1 MNRPAVRA
9 VGIAFLLCAT
19 AAGLRGQ
26 DPPEKRVLIVVEG
39 ATSLKNRA
47 MGDGRQ
53 IAALLGHFR
62 ASYTIIGDH
71 DYLPRS
77 VETHDL
83 TFYVGFSV
91 SHAVPQKFLDD
102 IVATKKPIVW
112 LNTGFREAC
121 RHERFRS
128 RWGFVVDRFDSVSGF
143 LNVRHA
149 GTVFAKGEPNLNVI
163 EIGNRKRVAVV
174 ATAFSG
180 KTRRELPYIVHADN
194 LIYIADSP
202 LASAGDGD
210 RYLLFA
216 DMLHDILGEQH
227 DENGRSAIIR
237 IEDINPMDN
246 PNRLREIADILSAR
260 DIPFLV
266 GVSPFYV
273 NPGEGV
279 RVSLTDKPELVD
291 ALRYMVQNG
300 GTIVMHGVTHQ
311 YKGVTGADYE
321 FWDESTNGPIKD
333 ETVEGIS
340 RKLELGIQEFTRNGL
355 YPLVWETPHYTASFK
370 LYQTVARYFSTAMEQ
385 RLSIEDFDF
394 SQFFPYVI
402 HRDLFGQQVLPENL
416 GYVPLEETPEKSR
429 PYVQRIIQGARSAL
443 AVRDGFASCFFH
455 AFLDNGLLEEL
466 VDGVRD
472 LGYTYIDVRDHT
484 NWVHGRDRV
493 ILSGSQSWSVTLQDQ
508 YLLETTYD
516 RNGEVVSSTISETRL
531 KGEQKRT
538 VTLEPGQWFKAEP
551 VEFRE
556 RKESFV
562 GGLVRKAEEV
572 YRSMVSDDE
581 HWKEAAPGGGL
592 EPIRPGGGLLRPGVV
607 RVRAAQREHRRR
619 HALRG

>member
-1 MNRPAVRA
+1 M
-9 VGIAFLLCAT
+9 
-19 AAGLRGQ
+19 
-26 DPPEKRVLIVVEG
+26 
-39 ATSLKNRA
+39 
-47 MGDGRQ
+47 
-53 IAALLGHFR
+53 
-62 ASYTIIGDH
+62 
-71 DYLPRS
+71 
-77 VETHDL
+77 
-83 TFYVGFSV
+83 
-91 SHAVPQKFLDD
+91 
-102 IVATKKPIVW
+102 
-112 LNTGFREAC
+112 
-121 RHERFRS
+121 
-128 RWGFVVDRFDSVSGF
+128 DRFDSISGF

-163 EIGNRKRVAVV
+163 EIGNRKKVAVV

-202 LASAGDGD
+202 FASAGDGD

-227 DENGRSAIIR
+227 EENGRSAIIR
-237 IEDINPMDN
+237 IEDVNPMDN

-402 HRDLFGQQVLPENL
+402 HRDLFGQQILPENL
-416 GYVPLEETPEKSR
+416 GYVPLEETPEESR
-429 PYVQRIIQGARSAL
+429 PYVQRIIQGARSASGRARRL
-443 AVRDGFASCFFH
+443 RGL
-455 AFLDNGLLEEL
+455 FLPRLP
-466 VDGVRD
+466 RQ
-472 LGYTYIDVRDHT
+472 RPP
-484 NWVHGRDRV
+484 GRACR
-493 ILSGSQSWSVTLQDQ
+493 
-508 YLLETTYD
+508 
-516 RNGEVVSSTISETRL
+516 RC
-531 KGEQKRT
+531 
-538 VTLEPGQWFKAEP
+538 A
-551 VEFRE
+551 
-556 RKESFV
+556 
-562 GGLVRKAEEV
+562 
-572 YRSMVSDDE
+572 
-581 HWKEAAPGGGL
+581 
-592 EPIRPGGGLLRPGVV
+592 RPGV
-607 RVRAAQREHRRR
+607 HL
-619 HALRG
+619 H